1 MCNACNATTRPYF
14 LLDLRPFLQCSDDL
28 LEELEVLP
36 KVLRSRLRRPLSG
49 GNPVKLLDLKR
60 VGVLEGRAYDLLA
73 VGFAF
78 CFAHVKGGRNL
89 PYVRRVVLDFEGL
102 VLAVDLD
109 VSVEAP
115 LTVYASLE
123 GYVEV
128 IVLEDRVQE
137 APVFPLRGRED

>member
-1 MCNACNATTRPYF
+1 MQRHITALTLT
-14 LLDLRPFLQCSDDL
+14 DLRPFLQRSDDL
-28 LEELEVLP
+28 SEELEVLP

-49 GNPVKLLDLKR
+49 GNAVKLLELQR

-78 CFAHVKGGRNL
+78 CFAHVKGGRDL

-115 LTVYASLE
+115 LAM
-123 GYVEV
+123 
-128 IVLEDRVQE
+128 
-137 APVFPLRGRED
+137 PVSKVA